1 MHLARA
7 VYRLSL
13 LALPRAMRE
22 SDADEMTDL
31 FLRRLARARGA
42 RERLTTC
49 LRALVDVAVAAVASR
64 RRHTRHFVPLE
75 GDPAMITTPG
85 GVSRAIAQDARFAA
99 RLLLRDRSFTATALL
114 TLAICIAANTVV
126 FTVVHAVVLRPLPVP
141 YADRLVAFNNAYPN
155 AGVPKASNGV
165 PDYFDRL
172 EQMPSLEALGVVR
185 QTGATLSVA
194 AGATRLR
201 VLRMTPTFV
210 DVVSARPAIG
220 RLFEASD
227 GEVGKN
233 KKVVLS
239 HALWQREFGS
249 STAVLGQTV
258 RIGGEPHEI
267 IGVLPAGYTLIWND
281 IDLWLPVAFT
291 AEDRADSARHSNN
304 WTMVGRLA
312 PGATLDLA
320 RQQVTA
326 INARNDQRFPEFHQ
340 ILKDAGFTT
349 IVNGMQDELV
359 GDVRPALYL
368 LWGGVLLVLAIGCVN
383 VANLVLVRS
392 TQRLREMATRHAVG
406 AGLWRLRMQLVTE
419 SLMLTV
425 TGGIAGLALGWW
437 AMSAASALG
446 VNQLPRGYEVRLGTT
461 TVVVVLALSVGVGL
475 VLGLMP
481 VARASKIDVN
491 RTLREEGRS
500 GTAGRK
506 TMLVRRTLA
515 TVQVALAFVLLLA
528 AGLLLASF
536 RAVLKIDPGF
546 NPQGL
551 LTASISLPAA
561 NYRDDVS
568 RLQFAERFLDRVRQ
582 TPGVRTAGLT
592 DLLPMGGDHND
603 SVVIPEGYER
613 KEGESLISPL
623 QSRVSDDYFTTMRI
637 PLIAGR
643 FFDARDRAGATKAVI
658 VDERLAAK
666 FWPDKD
672 AVGRRLYQPA
682 SAGEATKPGPNTVY
696 ATVIGV
702 VKEVQIDGLATGVK
716 PVGAYYYS
724 MRQQPMSVF
733 TVAVRT
739 DGDPAL
745 LTTPLRSALREI
757 DPELPLFAD
766 STMAAYVDQALAG
779 RRVPMLLSAVF
790 GGVAVFLA
798 AIGIYGVL
806 AYGVAEKRRE
816 IGIRMA
822 LGSTTSAV
830 FRLVIAD
837 GLKIVLLGLVLGG
850 VGAYYAGRG
859 LQTLLYGVG
868 AGDPMVI
875 VAVAGLLAVI
885 ALLAT
890 ALPARRATKVNPA
903 IALNG

>member
-1 MHLARA
+1 MPLARA

-22 SDADEMTDL
+22 SDAEEMTDL
-31 FLRRLARARGA
+31 FLRRVARARTG
-42 RERLTTC
+42 RERLGIC
-49 LRALVDVAVAAVASR
+49 LRALVDVGIAAVASR
-64 RRHTRHFVPLE
+64 RHHARHLVPLE
-75 GDPAMITTPG
+75 GDPMSTTPG
-85 GVSRAIAQDARFAA
+85 SAWRAIAQDTRFAV

-126 FTVVHAVVLRPLPVP
+126 FTVVHAVVLRPLPVAH
-141 YADRLVAFNNAYPN
+141 ADRLVAFNNAYPN

-172 EQMPSLEALGVVR
+172 TQMPAIEALAVVR
-185 QTGATLSVA
+185 RQGATMAIADGS
-194 AGATRLR
+194 TRLR
-201 VLRMTPTFV
+201 ALRMSPSFI
-210 DVVSARPAIG
+210 DVVSARAALG
-220 RLFEASD
+220 RLFAAAD
-227 GEVGKN
+227 GEVGQN
-233 KKVVLS
+233 FKVVLS
-239 HALWQREFGS
+239 HALWQREFGGS
-249 STAVLGQTV
+249 PAAVGTSV
-258 RIGGEPHEI
+258 RIGGQPHEI
-267 IGVLPAGYTLIWND
+267 IGVLPAGFALIWND
-281 IDLWLPVAFT
+281 IDVWLPAAFT
-291 AEDRADSARHSNN
+291 PEDRADSARHSNN
-304 WTMVGRLA
+304 WTMIGRLA
-312 PGATLDLA
+312 PGATLDQA
-320 RQQVTA
+320 RQQVLA
-326 INARNDQRFPEFHQ
+326 INARNDERFPEYRD

-349 IVNGMQDELV
+349 IVNTMQDELV
-359 GDVRPALYL
+359 GDVRTALYL

-383 VANLVLVRS
+383 IANLVLVRS

-419 SLMLTV
+419 SLILTV
-425 TGGIAGLALGWW
+425 SGGVAGLALGWW

-446 VNQLPRGYEVRLGTT
+446 VDQLPRGFEVQFGAT
-461 TVVVVLALSVGVGL
+461 TVVVVLALSLVVGL

-481 VARASKIDVN
+481 VARASKLDVN

-500 GTAGRK
+500 GTAGRR

-546 NPQGL
+546 NPEGV
-551 LTASISLPAA
+551 LTAAVSLPAA
-561 NYRDDVS
+561 SYRDNTA
-568 RLQFAERFLDRVRQ
+568 RLQFAERFLERVRRV
-582 TPGVRTAGLT
+582 PGVQAAGLT
-592 DLLPMGGDHND
+592 DLLPMSGDSND
-603 SVVIPEGYER
+603 SVVIPEGYVR
-613 KEGESLISPL
+613 KEGDSLISPL
-623 QSRVSDDYFTTMRI
+623 QSRVSDEYFSTMGI

-643 FFDARDRAGATKAVI
+643 FFDARDRAGATRAVI

-666 FWPDKD
+666 FWPDRD
-672 AVGRRLYQPA
+672 PIGRRLYQP
-682 SAGEATKPGPNTVY
+682 SSPSEANAPGPNTIY
-696 ATVIGV
+696 ATVVGV
-702 VKEVQIDGLATGVK
+702 VKEVQIAGLATSYK

-724 MRQQPMSVF
+724 MRQQPMSGF
-733 TVAVRT
+733 TVAVRS

-745 LTTPLRSALREI
+745 LTPAVRAALREI
-757 DPELPLFAD
+757 DSELPLFAD
-766 STMAAYVDQALAG
+766 STMAAYIDEALAG

-837 GLKIVLLGLVLGG
+837 GLKIVLLGLALGV

-868 AGDPMVI
+868 AGDPVVVAG
-875 VAVAGLLAVI
+875 VAVLLAAI
-885 ALLAT
+885 AFLAT
-890 ALPARRATKVNPA
+890 ALPARRATKVNPVK
-903 IALNG
+903 ALNS